1 MTDNAVETTTDAT
14 PMVSVRGVHKFFG
27 DLHVLRG
34 IDLDIAPGE
43 VCVILGPS
51 GSGKSTLLRCL
62 NLLEKISAG
71 RVYVDGEL
79 LGYREYAGGAL
90 SERHDKEIAAQ
101 RSRIGMVFQRFNLF
115 PHMTALENVMEAP
128 VQVLKRSKKEARAQ
142 ALELLE
148 RVGLADRA
156 DHYPAEL
163 SGGQQQRVAIARALA
178 MDPDIMLFD
187 EPTSAL
193 DTTVQKQVLEELLML
208 RDTLHTAMIII
219 THNIGVARH
228 LADRVAVLYK
238 GEIVEMGK
246 TKEVLEN
253 PQHPY
258 TKSLMAAVPK
268 LAYAMEKEA

>member
-1 MTDNAVETTTDAT
+1 MTTTTT

-34 IDLDIAPGE
+34 IDLDIASGE

-62 NLLEKISAG
+62 NMLEDISAG

-79 LGYREYAGGAL
+79 LGYREGKDGVL
-90 SERHDKEIAAQ
+90 HERRDEEIAAQ

-115 PHMTALENVMEAP
+115 PHKTALENVMEAP
-128 VQVLKRSKKEARAQ
+128 VQVLKRSKSEARAQ
-142 ALELLE
+142 ALELLD

-163 SGGQQQRVAIARALA
+163 SGGQQQRVAIARGLA
-178 MDPDIMLFD
+178 MEPAVMLFD

-193 DTTVQKQVLEELLML
+193 DPEMVGEVLKVMKDLAQSGM
-208 RDTLHTAMIII
+208 TMMCV
-219 THNIGVARH
+219 THEMGFAREV
-228 LADRVAVLYK
+228 ADRVIFVDH
-238 GEIVEMGK
+238 GQIVEDAPPEAFFK
-246 TKEVLEN
+246 N
-253 PQHPY
+253 PQSERA
-258 TKSLMAAVPK
+258 KQF
-268 LAYAMEKEA
+268 LAQVMH

>member
-1 MTDNAVETTTDAT
+1 MTDKAVETTTDAT

-90 SERHDKEIAAQ
+90 FERHDKEIAAQ

-142 ALELLE
+142 ALELLD

-178 MDPDIMLFD
+178 NDPDVLLCD
-187 EPTSAL
+187 EATSAL
-193 DTTVQKQVLEELLML
+193 DPKTTYSILELLKKVNEQL
-208 RDTLHTAMIII
+208 GITIVII
-219 THNIGVARH
+219 THEMQVVKEICNK
-228 LADRVAVLYK
+228 VAV
-238 GEIVEMGK
+238 
-246 TKEVLEN
+246 
-253 PQHPY
+253 
-258 TKSLMAAVPK
+258 
-268 LAYAMEKEA
+268 MEDG

>member
-1 MTDNAVETTTDAT
+1 MTDKAVETTTDAT

-90 SERHDKEIAAQ
+90 FERHDKEIAAQ

-128 VQVLKRSKKEARAQ
+128 VQVLKRSKKEARVQ
-142 ALELLE
+142 ALELLD

-187 EPTSAL
+187 EPTNNL
-193 DTTVQKQVLEELLML
+193 DPASREEILAAL
-208 RDTLHTAMIII
+208 RDYEGAVILV
-219 THNIGVARH
+219 THEIGFAREVA
-228 LADRVAVLYK
+228 DQVVFMD
-238 GEIVEMGK
+238 GGVIVEAGAPADVIDNPTEDR
-246 TKEVLEN
+246 TKEFFSKVL
-253 PQHPY
+253 
-258 TKSLMAAVPK
+258 
-268 LAYAMEKEA
+268 

>member
-1 MTDNAVETTTDAT
+1 MTTTM

-34 IDLDIAPGE
+34 IDLDIASGE

-62 NLLEKISAG
+62 NMLEDISAG

-79 LGYREYAGGAL
+79 LGYREGKNGVL
-90 SERHDKEIAAQ
+90 HERHDEEIAAQ

-115 PHMTALENVMEAP
+115 PHKTALENVMEAP
-128 VQVLKRSKKEARAQ
+128 VQVLKRSKSEARAQ
-142 ALELLE
+142 ALELLD

-156 DHYPAEL
+156 DHYPTEL

-178 MDPDIMLFD
+178 MQPKVMLFD

-193 DTTVQKQVLEELLML
+193 DPEMVNEVLDVMVELAHEGMTML
-208 RDTLHTAMIII
+208 CV
-219 THNIGVARH
+219 TH
-228 LADRVAVLYK
+228 
-238 GEIVEMGK
+238 EMGFARK
-246 TKEVLEN
+246 VADKVVFMADGQILEQSTPDDFFEN
-253 PQHPY
+253 PKTDRAKDFLSKILTH
-258 TKSLMAAVPK
+258 
-268 LAYAMEKEA
+268 